1 MHSFKN
7 PPIHVA
13 PVTISPARSNKL
25 FAANCRALADFLETT
40 VNSSFNNA
48 SWFEDLH
55 QCGTTGCS
63 LGIAAMSHIIPGL
76 QFVYIDNNGNV
87 SDAIT
92 TSIVPTINGKR
103 STWIDAGTYFFGREA
118 VDRVFLKEY
127 LTKGTAVKRLRD
139 VASEYEAE

>member
-7 PPIHVA
+7 PPIHIV

-48 SWFEDLH
+48 SWFGDLH
-55 QCGTTGCS
+55 HCSTTGCC

-76 QFVYIDNNGNV
+76 QFVYIDNKGSV

-92 TSIVPTINGKR
+92 TRIVPTINGKR
-103 STWIDAGTYFFGREA
+103 SDWTAAGKYFFGREA
-118 VDRVFLKEY
+118 VDRVFLRSY
-127 LTKGTAVKRLRD
+127 LTKDHAVERLRD
-139 VASEYEAE
+139 VASGYEAK